1 MFDFCYLQERWLPTL
16 RNLVAQINETFSKNF
31 QEMAVAG
38 EVLLGMCYISPQEFF
53 NTFICSTILTRFLW
67 LDEHGNDFDSYGIL
81 IKVKFR

>member
-38 EVLLGMCYISPQEFF
+38 EVLLGILLYFTTRAF
-53 NTFICSTILTRFLW
+53 NTFICSTILIRFLW
-67 LDEHGNDFDSYGIL
+67 LDEHGNDFDSFGIL